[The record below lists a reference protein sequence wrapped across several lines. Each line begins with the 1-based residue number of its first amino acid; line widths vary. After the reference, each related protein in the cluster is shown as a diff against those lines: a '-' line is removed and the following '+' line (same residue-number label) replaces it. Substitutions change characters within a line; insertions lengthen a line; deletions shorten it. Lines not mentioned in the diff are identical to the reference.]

1 MNARRSAGQSV
12 RKNTVNQVLNKAVKE
27 IIVDNALAKAGI
39 PQRKKALRAAR
50 VDWAE
55 RVRLKA
61 IGGPEAEAEVLKT
74 EKKIA
79 ALIAKL
85 PEELRTD
92 NMIIRTRADIYLNL
106 AGSRVCAYF
115 NGNYKGYESGSP
127 EHICKVTPYEYTLL
141 ADDPLVTEFYGFD
154 ALYREIKSDEADIRQ
169 NVTAALDKART
180 VKRLLEQWPEAKEL
194 LPAENATVPLPPA
207 IRREALNEMIG
218 LPSEVE
224 DGD

>member
-1 MNARRSAGQSV
+1 M
-12 RKNTVNQVLNKAVKE
+12 NQVLNKSIKE
-27 IIVDNALAKAGI
+27 KIVDNALAKAGI

-50 VDWAE
+50 ADWAE
-55 RVRLKA
+55 RVRLAA

-79 ALIAKL
+79 ALVAKL
-85 PEELRTD
+85 PEALRTNTTFVKKD
-92 NMIIRTRADIYLNL
+92 IDIYLNI
-106 AGSRVCAYF
+106 AGSQTYAYF
-115 NGNYKGYESGSP
+115 NGNYRANESDEP
-127 EHICKVTPYEYTLL
+127 DHIYKVTPYKFTLL
-141 ADDPLVTEFYGFD
+141 ADDPLVTEFHGFD
-154 ALYREIKSDEADIRQ
+154 ALYREIKSDETDIRQ

-194 LPAENATVPLPPA
+194 LPAEDTAVPLPPA

-218 LPSEVE
+218 LPSEVA

>member
-1 MNARRSAGQSV
+1 M
-12 RKNTVNQVLNKAVKE
+12 NQVLNKAVKE

-61 IGGPEAEAEVLKT
+61 IGGPEAEAEILKA

-85 PEELRTD
+85 PEILRTD
-92 NMIIRTRADIYLNL
+92 NMMIRTGTDIYLNL

-115 NGNYKGYESGSP
+115 NGNYRGYEQGEP
-127 EHICKVTPYEYTLL
+127 DPIRKIAPYEYTLL
-141 ADDPLVTEFYGFD
+141 ADDPLVTEFYSFD

-194 LPAENATVPLPPA
+194 LPAENAIVPLPPA

-224 DGD
+224 DGN

>member
-1 MNARRSAGQSV
+1 MNQI
-12 RKNTVNQVLNKAVKE
+12 LNKAVKE
-27 IIVDNALAKAGI
+27 LIVDNALAKAGI
-39 PQRKKALRAAR
+39 LQRKKALRAAR

-61 IGGPEAEAEVLKT
+61 IGGPETEAEVLNTK
-74 EKKIA
+74 KKIA
-79 ALIAKL
+79 ALIAKV

-115 NGNYKGYESGSP
+115 NGNYTGYESGSP
-127 EHICKVTPYEYTLL
+127 EHIVKLAPCEYTLL

-194 LPAENATVPLPPA
+194 LPAEDVAVPLPPA
-207 IRREALNEMIG
+207 ICRESLNEMIG

>member
-1 MNARRSAGQSV
+1 M
-12 RKNTVNQVLNKAVKE
+12 NQVLNKALKE
-27 IIVDNALAKAGI
+27 KIVDNALAKAGI
-39 PQRKKALRAAR
+39 PQRKKALRDAR
-50 VDWAE
+50 ADWAE

-85 PEELRTD
+85 PEELRANRMVVRKD
-92 NMIIRTRADIYLNL
+92 SDIYLNL
-106 AGSRVCAYF
+106 AGSRVTAYF
-115 NGNYKGYESGSP
+115 NGSYRSYESGEP
-127 EHICKVTPYEYTLL
+127 APIRKIVPCEYTLL
-141 ADDPLVTEFYGFD
+141 ADDPLVTEFYSFD
-154 ALYREIKSDEADIRQ
+154 ALYREIKSDETDIRQ

-194 LPAENATVPLPPA
+194 LPAEDAAVPLPPA

-218 LPSEVE
+218 LPSEVA
-224 DGD
+224 DGG

>member
-1 MNARRSAGQSV
+1 M
-12 RKNTVNQVLNKAVKE
+12 NQVLNKAVKE

-39 PQRKKALRAAR
+39 PQRKKALRDAR
-50 VDWAE
+50 ADWAE

-79 ALIAKL
+79 ALIAKV
-85 PEELRTD
+85 PKGMRTNSTFVRKD
-92 NMIIRTRADIYLNL
+92 HDIYLNI
-106 AGSRVCAYF
+106 AGSQTYVYF
-115 NGNYKGYESGSP
+115 NGNYRAHESDQP
-127 EHICKVTPYEYTLL
+127 DHICKVTPYEYTLL

-194 LPAENATVPLPPA
+194 LPAENATVPLSPA

>member
-1 MNARRSAGQSV
+1 M
-12 RKNTVNQVLNKAVKE
+12 NQVLNKAIKE
-27 IIVDNALAKAGI
+27 KIVDNALAKAGI

-50 VDWAE
+50 ADWAE

-85 PEELRTD
+85 PEELRAN
-92 NMIIRTRADIYLNL
+92 NMLVRQDSDIYLNL
-106 AGSRVCAYF
+106 AGSRVKAYF
-115 NGNYKGYESGSP
+115 NGNYRGYESTSP
-127 EHICKVTPYEYTLL
+127 EHIRKIAPYEYTLL

-154 ALYREIKSDEADIRQ
+154 ALYREIKSDETDIRQ

-194 LPAENATVPLPPA
+194 LPAEDAAVPLPPA

-218 LPSEVE
+218 LPSDEE
-224 DGD
+224 TAA

>member
-1 MNARRSAGQSV
+1 MNARRNAGQSV
-12 RKNTVNQVLNKAVKE
+12 RRNTVNQILNKAVKE

-50 VDWAE
+50 ADWAE

-85 PEELRTD
+85 PEGMRTNSTFVRKD
-92 NMIIRTRADIYLNL
+92 YDIYLNI
-106 AGSRVCAYF
+106 AGSQTYVYF
-115 NGNYKGYESGSP
+115 NGNYRAHESGQP
-127 EHICKVTPYEYTLL
+127 DHICKITPYKYTLL
-141 ADDPLVTEFYGFD
+141 PDDPLVTEFYGFD